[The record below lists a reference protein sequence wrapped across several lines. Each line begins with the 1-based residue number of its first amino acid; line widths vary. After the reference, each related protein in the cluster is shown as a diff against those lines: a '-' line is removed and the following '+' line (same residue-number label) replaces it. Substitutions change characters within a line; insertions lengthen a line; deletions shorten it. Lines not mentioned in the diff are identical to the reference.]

1 MSEPIRN
8 PGAYTGSTKWT
19 ELGWA
24 AEPWERG
31 VPYDEWRRSATLT
44 MIEHYAAKRGQ
55 PQEPPKKP
63 VKKPT
68 KGAAVFGGL
77 LG

>member
-1 MSEPIRN
+1 MN
-8 PGAYTGSTKWT
+8 WT
-19 ELGWA
+19 ELGWP

-77 LG
+77 FG